1 MELNKILC
9 IDDDPDILAI
19 VQVSLE
25 ALGGYVLHTCLS
37 GGEGIRVAASWQ
49 PDLVLTDVM
58 MPELDGIATFKLLR
72 ENQATARIP
81 IAFMTACVEQSQQ
94 EYYRSLG
101 AAGLIQKPF
110 DPITLPNEVRAV
122 WQTLAA

>member
-1 MELNKILC
+1 MEINKILC

-25 ALGGYVLHTCLS
+25 ALGGYALHTCLR
-37 GGEGIRVAASWQ
+37 GDEGIQIAEAWQ

-58 MPELDGIATFKLLR
+58 MPELDGIATFRLLR

-81 IAFMTACVEQSQQ
+81 VAFMTACVEQSQQ
-94 EYYRSLG
+94 EQYRSLG

-110 DPITLPNEVRAV
+110 DPMLLPDEVLAV
-122 WQTLAA
+122 WRQLP